1 MGEVLI
7 YVCFERVGWR
17 GIVSSGSSEIDFY
30 PNTHAITVDF
40 CLEASSKEGHT
51 LFLTSFYFGYINVLQ
66 HTPLK
71 LVLCLIELIRL
82 LSIEV
87 QYIFNS
93 SQSVCKDGLE
103 NSCCILLWVVKR
115 NWDLLYVYVTS
126 IIVMPALRGHTECW
140 VTQNAGP
147 PSLGYISVNNL
158 KRNKADQGRCLC
170 FLGSLHSDKCRLKF
184 IEKRLDLK
192 II

>member
-1 MGEVLI
+1 M
-7 YVCFERVGWR
+7 
-17 GIVSSGSSEIDFY
+17 SSGSSEIDFY

-71 LVLCLIELIRL
+71 LVLCLIELILL

-93 SQSVCKDGLE
+93 SQSVCEDGLE
-103 NSCCILLWVVKR
+103 NSCCILL
-115 NWDLLYVYVTS
+115 
-126 IIVMPALRGHTECW
+126 
-140 VTQNAGP
+140 
-147 PSLGYISVNNL
+147 
-158 KRNKADQGRCLC
+158 
-170 FLGSLHSDKCRLKF
+170 
-184 IEKRLDLK
+184 
-192 II
+192 